1 MYDRDLWDAMLD
13 MTDRL
18 GTNMATENQKIETD
32 NGTLRKICY
41 RRALIESVNLVSQG
55 THKH

>member
-1 MYDRDLWDAMLD
+1 MLD

-32 NGTLRKICY
+32 NGK
-41 RRALIESVNLVSQG
+41 SVTDEL
-55 THKH
+55 

>member
-1 MYDRDLWDAMLD
+1 MLD

-41 RRALIESVNLVSQG
+41 RRALIESVNLSLKG
-55 THKH
+55 LININSNTRTI